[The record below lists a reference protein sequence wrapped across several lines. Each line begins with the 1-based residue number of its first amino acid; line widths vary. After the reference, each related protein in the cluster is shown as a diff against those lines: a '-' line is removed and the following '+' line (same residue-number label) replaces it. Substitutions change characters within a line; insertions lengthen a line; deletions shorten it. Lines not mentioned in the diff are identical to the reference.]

1 VKRLLA
7 GFGVAAVAGSVLPL
21 AAKVWW
27 VFELFTHF
35 RVQLLAGLAL
45 LALLFAAQ
53 RAWTWCG
60 VLALCMAVNVP
71 PLVPY
76 LRPAPAGATQPATLT
91 VLGVNVE
98 ADNDKHAELLASIAQ
113 SNPDVVLVVEFTE
126 RWGEHLAALAEVY
139 PHQFRRPRFDPFGIA
154 LFSRHP
160 FESVE
165 ELKLGPTSAIDA
177 RLRTPRGTTR
187 VIGVHLLPPI
197 SADWAMQRNSQ
208 LDALADHA
216 AAAAATEPLIVL
228 GDFNISPYSPYFQD
242 WLGQAHLTDAGRGLG
257 PRFTW
262 PSFLPLL
269 GIPIDHCIVSNGLRV
284 AEYRRLAAFGS
295 DHYPVLARLIQE

>member
-7 GFGVAAVAGSVLPL
+7 GLGSAAVVASVLPL
-21 AAKVWW
+21 AARLWW

-35 RVQLLAGLAL
+35 RVQLLAGLAVL
-45 LALLFAAQ
+45 TLLFAAR

-60 VLALCMAVNVP
+60 LLALCMAANVA
-71 PLVPY
+71 PLLPY
-76 LRPAPAGATQPATLT
+76 IQPVAAGAARPATLT

-98 ADNDKHAELLASIAQ
+98 ADNDEPAQLLASIAQ
-113 SNPDVVLVVEFTE
+113 SNPDVVLVLEFTE
-126 RWGEHLAALAEVY
+126 RWGEHFAPLAAAY

-160 FESVE
+160 FESVA
-165 ELKLGPTSAIDA
+165 ELDLGATSAIDA

-187 VIGVHLLPPI
+187 LIGVHLMPPV
-197 SADWAMQRNSQ
+197 SAEWARQRNSQ

-216 AAAAATEPLIVL
+216 ASATEPLIVL
-228 GDFNISPYSPYFQD
+228 GDFNISPYSPYFRD
-242 WLGQAHLTDAGRGLG
+242 WLAETQLTDAGRGLG
-257 PRFTW
+257 PRFSW

-269 GIPIDHCIVSNGLRV
+269 GIPIDHCIVSESLGV
-284 AEYRRLAAFGS
+284 AEYRRLGAFGS